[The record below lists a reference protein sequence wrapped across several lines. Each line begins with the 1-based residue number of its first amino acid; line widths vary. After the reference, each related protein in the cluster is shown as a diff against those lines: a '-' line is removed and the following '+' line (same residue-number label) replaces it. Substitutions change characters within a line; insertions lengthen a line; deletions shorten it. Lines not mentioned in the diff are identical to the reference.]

1 MKMFH
6 GASVQEQYASNNTF
20 YSQNFE
26 RQFTVSGWGKTEI
39 QVLSLQS
46 TFCQT
51 LLPVPLH
58 HVQPLKLPPTELA
71 GIRGWDATL
80 VAEMPGD
87 GVLVQ
92 VSPPTPVAAE
102 VETLRLAAS
111 PGFLLSD
118 IAAAQV

>member
-1 MKMFH
+1 M
-6 GASVQEQYASNNTF
+6 
-20 YSQNFE
+20 
-26 RQFTVSGWGKTEI
+26 
-39 QVLSLQS
+39 LSLQS

-51 LLPVPLH
+51 LVPVTLH

-102 VETLRLAAS
+102 VETLRLAPS

-118 IAAAQV
+118 VAAAQVGLLRERGNYHSFWREEVVRIQLVDISILPC